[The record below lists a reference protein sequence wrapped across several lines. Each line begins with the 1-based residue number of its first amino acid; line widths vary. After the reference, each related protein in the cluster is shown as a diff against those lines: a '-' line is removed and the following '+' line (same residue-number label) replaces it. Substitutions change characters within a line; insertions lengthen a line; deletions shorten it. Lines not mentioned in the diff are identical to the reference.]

1 MVILITPIYLSYTN
15 NNCSEVKSRLH
26 AWVFKIL
33 PIRWRCSHHQPSL
46 QVLQHQIKIFH
57 NKFLDRINGSTF
69 EWTKMRRCGSQEC
82 LVTFNSQM
90 ISSFEMPRS
99 PQIFP
104 HSETY
109 LIETPIILG
118 GFFMI
123 HRKRFVKLG
132 GFDNEL
138 RIWGGENID
147 ISCGFSNSS

>member
-1 MVILITPIYLSYTN
+1 MPGFSKYCLLDRAVLITN
-15 NNCSEVKSRLH
+15 RACKFCSIRLKS
-26 AWVFKIL
+26 FTI
-33 PIRWRCSHHQPSL
+33 S
-46 QVLQHQIKIFH
+46 
-57 NKFLDRINGSTF
+57 FLDRINGSTF

-99 PQIFP
+99 TQIFP

-147 ISCGFSNSS
+147 ISCGFSNSC